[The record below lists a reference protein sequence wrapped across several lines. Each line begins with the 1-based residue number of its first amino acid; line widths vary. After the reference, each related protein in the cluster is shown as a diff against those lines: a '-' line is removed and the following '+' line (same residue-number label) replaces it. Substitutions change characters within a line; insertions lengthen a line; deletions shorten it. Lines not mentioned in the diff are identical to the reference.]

1 MSAILTRREAHPLML
16 EVVHLQ
22 RENWKKIKKKKRK
35 VVVKSP
41 LLINLYNTLSY
52 IMICHRISQHM
63 LYCRQ
68 RVLCLVQSAF

>member
-22 RENWKKIKKKKRK
+22 HENWKKKKKRK

-52 IMICHRISQHM
+52 IMIYHRISQHM
-63 LYCRQ
+63 LYCR

>member
-22 RENWKKIKKKKRK
+22 HEYWKKKKKRK

>member
-1 MSAILTRREAHPLML
+1 MSAILTQREAHPLML

-22 RENWKKIKKKKRK
+22 HENWKKKKRK

-63 LYCRQ
+63 LYCR